1 MPSYLVQG
9 CRYIYT
15 LYTYFYFDRA
25 VNSGDWVKIN
35 PNKTSLSLSRY
46 VRHHYDRFL
55 YGVKTAKLSLDIIL
69 VF

>member
-9 CRYIYT
+9 CKYIYT

-46 VRHHYDRFL
+46 VRRHYDRFL
-55 YGVKTAKLSLDIIL
+55 YGVETAKLSLDIIL